1 MAKDLTA
8 ALETVEMTYGQ
19 IKQLADEML
28 LSTFTPINDLI
39 TTVSSNIEGMS
50 IEMLRDYLL
59 RVQLAAFSISE
70 LKDRASVKA
79 TCAEAIRKEAYATSY
94 LGQEGTQSAKDAS
107 ATLAIAENI
116 VAQCLYELVASLVK
130 TKLDSLYRMA
140 DTMKS
145 VLMSRMQEA
154 KFMNIGAT
162 NEISPTTNGRV
173 ILNE

>member
-1 MAKDLTA
+1 MAKDLTV
-8 ALETVEMTYGQ
+8 ALDTVEMTYGQ

-39 TTVSSNIEGMS
+39 ATVSNNIEGMS
-50 IEMLRDYLL
+50 TEMLRDYLL

-94 LGQEGTQSAKDAS
+94 LAQEGTQSAKDAS

-154 KFMNIGAT
+154 KFMNLGTT
-162 NEISPTTNGRV
+162 NEVSPTTNGRV
-173 ILNE
+173 TLNE

>member
-1 MAKDLTA
+1 MAKDLTV
-8 ALETVEMTYGQ
+8 ALDTVEMTYGQ

-39 TTVSSNIEGMS
+39 ATVSNNIEGMS
-50 IEMLRDYLL
+50 TEMLRDYLL

-94 LGQEGTQSAKDAS
+94 LGQEGTQSAKD
-107 ATLAIAENI
+107 
-116 VAQCLYELVASLVK
+116 QCLYELVASLVK

-154 KFMNIGAT
+154 KFMNLGTT
-162 NEISPTTNGRV
+162 NEVSPTTNGRV
-173 ILNE
+173 TLNE